1 MSCIFC
7 RHFAGCGGMAEIC
20 EHFELKQSNSNRRR
34 KFREVRGMTIKEAAE
49 KFEMTVTE
57 FLEMLGQ
64 LEKDGKIK
72 VEIR

>member
-20 EHFELKQSNSNRRR
+20 EYFELRQRGDSRK
-34 KFREVRGMTIKEAAE
+34 KFREVKGMTIKEAAD

-57 FLEMLGQ
+57 FLEMLSQ

-72 VEIR
+72 VEIK

>member
-1 MSCIFC
+1 
-7 RHFAGCGGMAEIC
+7 MAEIC
-20 EHFELKQSNSNRRR
+20 EHFELKQSNPDRR
-34 KFREVRGMTIKEAAE
+34 KIFREVRGMTIKEAAE

>member
-1 MSCIFC
+1 
-7 RHFAGCGGMAEIC
+7 MAEIC
-20 EHFELKQSNSNRRR
+20 EHFELKQSNPGRR
-34 KFREVRGMTIKEAAE
+34 KIFREVRGMTIKEAAE